1 MATGHDTVECSP
13 LLQCVVARAQTRHVR
28 SLFKVIKTMK
38 EKEKKNILK
47 KKRVW
52 VFAFK
57 SHFFSSPVCIAK
69 RFFFFFMFILF

>member
-57 SHFFSSPVCIAK
+57 SHFF
-69 RFFFFFMFILF
+69 FFSRMHSQTFLSFFMFILF